1 MPSKLSSFGKFQ
13 TFGKGAFHWRQRSTE
28 RKKETSQMVQVS
40 PVTVA
45 ARQGHCQQK
54 EKKKL
59 LCVSSF
65 QLENFLRV
73 PSTVATSIGLSPL
86 SSVKVRVS
94 DPQAVVK
101 LASGDFFNRYCG
113 SDPHWHVEVVE
124 LKLSKTFGNLSRMF
138 AFWKA
143 SICLEM

>member
-1 MPSKLSSFGKFQ
+1 
-13 TFGKGAFHWRQRSTE
+13 
-28 RKKETSQMVQVS
+28 MVQVS
-40 PVTVA
+40 PVA
-45 ARQGHCQQK
+45 ARQGHCQQN

-101 LASGDFFNRYCG
+101 LASIFSTDTVAAKIFRWIPDG
-113 SDPHWHVEVVE
+113 SPMDPG
-124 LKLSKTFGNLSRMF
+124 LFML
-138 AFWKA
+138 
-143 SICLEM
+143 